1 MGQAEPAFCTEF
13 IIRWHRLQGVAI
25 VAQSPEIIS
34 TLSIVTAT
42 VIKIVFIALAV
53 IAE

>member
-1 MGQAEPAFCTEF
+1 MGQTEPDFCTEF
-13 IIRWHRLQGVAI
+13 IIRWHRLQGVAM

-34 TLSIVTAT
+34 ILIIVTVT
-42 VIKIVFIALAV
+42 VIKIAFIALAI